1 MWSEEEVKAVEHKL
15 MNYIRS
21 GKVPGKDQCK
31 QCIEAFPKALKARTW
46 DAVKYYVKKQNRQLE
61 AAVVSQ
67 AIFFFSLL
75 SCKEVWGVFT
85 AMFVETLHH

>member
-21 GKVPGKDQCK
+21 GKVPGKDKCME
-31 QCIEAFPKALKARTW
+31 CIEAFPKALKARTW

-61 AAVVSQ
+61 VAVVSQ
-67 AIFFFSLL
+67 AIFFFF
-75 SCKEVWGVFT
+75 VF
-85 AMFVETLHH
+85 ML